1 VQVANELSFTRAA
14 AKLLV
19 AQPSLSQ
26 QIKSLERELK
36 VPLFRRTKRKVE
48 LTAEGEFF
56 LLEARELVHK
66 AEQAMDD
73 VRRMARG
80 QLGRLRIGYTQSS
93 IYDVLPLLLR
103 RFRDSHPEIEIKLER
118 PALTPVQVDALE
130 KRLIDVALLRPP
142 IRSDQLSLLTV
153 RQEVFMAALSGRHPF
168 ASRGSL
174 DLVDLA
180 EEDFI
185 TLPLRDGSVLLA
197 ETISLCQRAGF
208 VPRVRQEAAEL
219 DTILRLVAADL
230 GIAIVPSATAS
241 LWLPDVVFKPLAGKS
256 PRLETCLA
264 WRSVDDSAI
273 VRDFVN
279 VAHELGVVKAS

>member
-1 VQVANELSFTRAA
+1 MSFTRAA
-14 AKLLV
+14 AKLRV

-36 VPLFRRTKRKVE
+36 VQLFRRTKRKVE
-48 LTAEGEFF
+48 LTAEGDFF
-56 LLEARELVHK
+56 LLEARELVHR
-66 AEQAMDD
+66 AEQAMED
-73 VRRMARG
+73 VRRLARG
-80 QLGRLRIGYTQSS
+80 QVGRLRIGYTQSN
-93 IYDVLPLLLR
+93 IYDVLPILLR
-103 RFRDSHPEIEIKLER
+103 HFRDSHPEVEIELER

-130 KRLIDVALLRPP
+130 KGLVDVALLRPP

-153 RQEVFMAALSGRHPF
+153 RQEVFMVALAGRHPL
-168 ASRGSL
+168 ARRRSL

-180 EEDFI
+180 GEDFI
-185 TLPLRDGSVLLA
+185 TLPVRDGSVLLA

-219 DTILRLVAADL
+219 DTIVRLVAAGL
-230 GIAIVPSATAS
+230 GVAIVPSAVAS
-241 LWLPDVVFKPLAGKS
+241 PWLPDVVFKPIAGGS

-264 WRSVDDSAI
+264 WRTVDGSAI

-279 VAHELGVVKAS
+279 AARELGVFGAS